1 LAIVTINLTKKHKVS
16 HKSVKTEDSSLFQ
29 SAVGKVTPIKS
40 DKHILSTAQKPRPYP
55 KKQEALIGNKL
66 TKNPTDTLHTLQTE
80 DTLRYTAPGLQKN
93 VLKKMRH
100 GHYGLDAEL
109 DLHGLTS
116 VQAKHELIKF
126 LHFCEQ
132 DGCHCVRI
140 IHGKGYRSENN
151 LPVLKN
157 DINLWLRQHQ
167 EVQAFC
173 SAAQKE
179 GGAGAVLVLLHLS
192 DKYADQDGSQY

>member
-1 LAIVTINLTKKHKVS
+1 MQNM
-16 HKSVKTEDSSLFQ
+16 D
-29 SAVGKVTPIKS
+29 GVTPIKS
-40 DKHILSTAQKPRPYP
+40 DKYNSTLPKPKPYP
-55 KKQEALIGNKL
+55 KQAEPLIYDKFTIQQTNDTRTVEA
-66 TKNPTDTLHTLQTE
+66 E
-80 DTLRYTAPGLQKN
+80 DQLSYTADGLQKN
-93 VLKKMRH
+93 VLKKMRK

-116 VQAKHELIKF
+116 QQAKHELIKF

-132 DGCHCVRI
+132 DGCRCVRI

-173 SAAQKE
+173 STAQKD
-179 GGAGAVLVLLHLS
+179 GGAGAVFVLLCLS
-192 DKYADQDGSQY
+192 SKYTNQGNPEY

>member
-1 LAIVTINLTKKHKVS
+1 MPDKPKKKQNSDLFLEAI
-16 HKSVKTEDSSLFQ
+16 
-29 SAVGKVTPIKS
+29 GKVTPVKS
-40 DKHILSTAQKPRPYP
+40 DKRSVVPNQKPKPYP
-55 KKQEALIGNKL
+55 KKKTSLIADKL
-66 TKNPTDTLHTLQTE
+66 TLTQTESVNALHAE
-80 DTLRYTAPGLQKN
+80 DTLSYTTSGLQKN
-93 VLKKMRH
+93 VLKKMRR

-116 VQAKHELIKF
+116 AEAKRELVKF

-132 DGCHCVRI
+132 DGCRCVRI

-157 DINLWLRQHQ
+157 NLNIWLRQHQ

-173 SAAQKE
+173 STAQKD
-179 GGAGAVLVLLHLS
+179 GGAGAVFVLLRLS
-192 DKYADQDGSQY
+192 GKYADQDDSQY

>member
-1 LAIVTINLTKKHKVS
+1 MKPKLPKKNEENLFM
-16 HKSVKTEDSSLFQ
+16 E
-29 SAVGKVTPIKS
+29 AMGNVTPIKS
-40 DKHILSTAQKPRPYP
+40 DKYNHATQKPKPYP
-55 KKQEALIGNKL
+55 KSNQNFTSDKL
-66 TKNPTDTLHTLQTE
+66 TLKQTESIHALQTE
-80 DTLRYTAPGLQKN
+80 DTLSYTAEGLQNN
-93 VLKKMRH
+93 VLKKMRK

-116 VQAKHELIKF
+116 NQAKRELIKF
-126 LHFCEQ
+126 LHYCEQ
-132 DGCHCVRI
+132 DGCRCVRI

-173 SAAQKE
+173 SATQKD
-179 GGAGAVLVLLHLS
+179 GGAGAVFVLLRLS
-192 DKYADQDGSQY
+192 NKYANQDSTEY

>member
-1 LAIVTINLTKKHKVS
+1 MQDKTKKK
-16 HKSVKTEDSSLFQ
+16 EDSDLFLE
-29 SAVGKVTPIKS
+29 AIGKVTPIKS
-40 DKHILSTAQKPRPYP
+40 EIRSIVPSKKPKPYP
-55 KKQEALIGNKL
+55 QKKTQQFADKL
-66 TKNPTDTLHTLQTE
+66 TVTQAESVNALHAE
-80 DTLRYTAPGLQKN
+80 DTLSYTASGLQKN
-93 VLKKMRH
+93 VLKKMRR

-116 VQAKHELIKF
+116 TEAKRELVKF

-132 DGCHCVRI
+132 DGCRCVRI

-157 DINLWLRQHQ
+157 DINIWLRQHQ

-173 SAAQKE
+173 SATQKD
-179 GGAGAVLVLLHLS
+179 GGAGAVVVLLRLS
-192 DKYADQDGSQY
+192 DKYANQDDAQY

>member
-1 LAIVTINLTKKHKVS
+1 MPDKPAKKDDSHLFLDAI
-16 HKSVKTEDSSLFQ
+16 
-29 SAVGKVTPIKS
+29 GKVTRLKS
-40 DKHILSTAQKPRPYP
+40 DVRSIVPSQKPKPYP
-55 KKQEALIGNKL
+55 KKKIPEIADKFTLSQTESVNAL
-66 TKNPTDTLHTLQTE
+66 HAE
-80 DTLRYTAPGLQKN
+80 DTLSYTAFGLQKN
-93 VLKKMRH
+93 VLKKMRR

-116 VQAKHELIKF
+116 AEAKRELVKF

-132 DGCHCVRI
+132 DGCRCVRI

-157 DINLWLRQHQ
+157 DLNFWLRLHQ

-173 SAAQKE
+173 SASQKE

-192 DKYADQDGSQY
+192 GKYADQEDTQY

>member
-1 LAIVTINLTKKHKVS
+1 LTKKD
-16 HKSVKTEDSSLFQ
+16 EENLFMQ
-29 SAVGKVTPIKS
+29 NMAGVLPIKS
-40 DKHILSTAQKPRPYP
+40 DKYNSVSPKPKPYP
-55 KKQEALIGNKL
+55 KQKEPLINDKF
-66 TKNPTDTLHTLQTE
+66 TLQQTANSRAVDAE
-80 DTLRYTAPGLQKN
+80 DQLSYTADGLQKN
-93 VLKKMRH
+93 VLKKMRK

-116 VQAKHELIKF
+116 QQAKRELIKF

-132 DGCHCVRI
+132 DGCRCVRI

-173 SAAQKE
+173 STAQKD
-179 GGAGAVLVLLHLS
+179 GGTGAVFVLLRLS
-192 DKYADQDGSQY
+192 SKYSNQDNPEY

>member
-1 LAIVTINLTKKHKVS
+1 MANKPENKQDSQIFLEAI
-16 HKSVKTEDSSLFQ
+16 
-29 SAVGKVTPIKS
+29 GKVTPIKS
-40 DKHILSTAQKPRPYP
+40 DKRSIAPSLKPKPYP
-55 KKQEALIGNKL
+55 RKNTPLIADKL
-66 TKNPTDTLHTLQTE
+66 TLAQTDSLNALYAE
-80 DTLRYTAPGLQKN
+80 DTLSYTASGLQKS
-93 VLKKMRH
+93 VLKKMRR

-116 VQAKHELIKF
+116 VAAKRELIRF
-126 LHFCEQ
+126 LHYCEL
-132 DGCHCVRI
+132 DGCRCVRI

-157 DINLWLRQHQ
+157 DVNSWLRQHQ

-173 SAAQKE
+173 SASQKE

-192 DKYADQDGSQY
+192 GKYTDQDDT

>member
-1 LAIVTINLTKKHKVS
+1 VTNKTIKKEDSHLFLEAIGKVNPIKADKHALTPTQKPKPYPNKKKHQIA
-16 HKSVKTEDSSLFQ
+16 D
-29 SAVGKVTPIKS
+29 
-40 DKHILSTAQKPRPYP
+40 
-55 KKQEALIGNKL
+55 KL
-66 TKNPTDTLHTLQTE
+66 TLQPTEPVNALHAE
-80 DTLRYTAPGLQKN
+80 DTLSYTAPGVQKN
-93 VLKKMRH
+93 VLKKMRR

-116 VQAKHELIKF
+116 AEAKREFIKF

-132 DGCHCVRI
+132 DGCRCVRI

-157 DINLWLRQHQ
+157 DLNVWLRQHQ

-173 SAAQKE
+173 STAQKD
-179 GGAGAVLVLLHLS
+179 GGAGAVFLLLRLS
-192 DKYADQDGSQY
+192 DKYGDQDDTQY

>member
-1 LAIVTINLTKKHKVS
+1 MNIVSIKLTKKYKVS
-16 HKSVKTEDSSLFQ
+16 HKSVKTKDSNLFQ
-29 SAVGKVTPIKS
+29 SAIGKVTPIKS
-40 DKHILSTAQKPRPYP
+40 DKQVLSSPPKPKPYP
-55 KKQEALIGNKL
+55 KKQDTPTGNKF
-66 TKNPTDTLHTLQTE
+66 TKNPTDILHTLQTE
-80 DTLRYTAPGLQKN
+80 DTLHYTTPGLQKN
-93 VLKKMRH
+93 ILKKMRQ

-116 VQAKHELIKF
+116 VQAKAELIQF

-132 DGCHCVRI
+132 DGCRCVRI

-151 LPVLKN
+151 VPVLKN

-173 SAAQKE
+173 SATQKE
-179 GGAGAVLVLLHLS
+179 GGAGAVLVLLYLS
-192 DKYADQDGSQY
+192 DKYAD

>member
-1 LAIVTINLTKKHKVS
+1 VTD
-16 HKSVKTEDSSLFQ
+16 KSVKKEDSHLFMD
-29 SAVGKVTPIKS
+29 AIGNVKPIKS
-40 DKHILSTAQKPRPYP
+40 DKHHLTSGQKPKPYP
-55 KKQEALIGNKL
+55 RQKQPEIIDKL
-66 TKNPTDTLHTLQTE
+66 TLAHTEPVNALFAE
-80 DTLRYTAPGLQKN
+80 DTLSYSAEGLQKN
-93 VLKKMRH
+93 VLKKMRR

-116 VQAKHELIKF
+116 REAKHELVKF

-132 DGCHCVRI
+132 DGCRCVRI

-157 DINLWLRQHQ
+157 DLNIWLRQHL

-173 SAAQKE
+173 SAGQKD
-179 GGAGAVLVLLHLS
+179 GGAGAVWVLLRLS
-192 DKYADQDGSQY
+192 SKYGDQDDT

>member
-1 LAIVTINLTKKHKVS
+1 MVDKPEKNDEH
-16 HKSVKTEDSSLFQ
+16 SLFLD
-29 SAVGKVTPIKS
+29 AIGKVTPIKS
-40 DKHILSTAQKPRPYP
+40 DKRSIVPSHKPKPYPQKKTPQVSDKLTLTPTNSTA
-55 KKQEALIGNKL
+55 ALRA
-66 TKNPTDTLHTLQTE
+66 E
-80 DTLRYTAPGLQKN
+80 DTFSYTASGLQKN
-93 VLKKMRH
+93 VLKKMRR

-116 VQAKHELIKF
+116 VEAKRELIKF

-132 DGCHCVRI
+132 DGCRCVRI

-157 DINLWLRQHQ
+157 DLNLWLRQHQ

-173 SAAQKE
+173 STAQKD
-179 GGAGAVLVLLHLS
+179 GGAGAVFVLLRLS
-192 DKYADQDGSQY
+192 GKYSDQDDA

>member
-1 LAIVTINLTKKHKVS
+1 VEYKLTKKD
-16 HKSVKTEDSSLFQ
+16 EINLFMQ
-29 SAVGKVTPIKS
+29 NMGDVTPIKS
-40 DKHILSTAQKPRPYP
+40 NKYNFTPPKPKPYP
-55 KKQEALIGNKL
+55 QQKQSLINDKL
-66 TKNPTDTLHTLQTE
+66 TLKQDDSSRTVEAE
-80 DTLRYTAPGLQKN
+80 DHLSYTADGLQKN
-93 VLKKMRH
+93 VLKKMRK

-116 VQAKHELIKF
+116 TQAKHELIKF

-132 DGCHCVRI
+132 DGCRCVRI

-173 SAAQKE
+173 STAQKD
-179 GGAGAVLVLLHLS
+179 GGTGAVFVLLRLS
-192 DKYADQDGSQY
+192 SKYTNQDNPEY

>member
-1 LAIVTINLTKKHKVS
+1 LAIVTINLTKKYKVS
-16 HKSVKTEDSSLFQ
+16 HKSVKTEDSNLFQ
-29 SAVGKVTPIKS
+29 STVGIVTPIKS
-40 DKHILSTAQKPRPYP
+40 DKQILSNTQKPKPYP
-55 KKQEALIGNKL
+55 KKREVLISNKL
-66 TKNPTDTLHTLQTE
+66 TNNPTDTLYTLQTE

-93 VLKKMRH
+93 VLKKMRW
-100 GHYGLDAEL
+100 GEYGLDAEL

-126 LHFCEQ
+126 LYFCEQ
-132 DGCHCVRI
+132 DGCRCVRI

-173 SAAQKE
+173 SASQKE

-192 DKYADQDGSQY
+192 DKYANQDDSQY

>member
-1 LAIVTINLTKKHKVS
+1 MTNKTIKK
-16 HKSVKTEDSSLFQ
+16 EDSHLFLE
-29 SAVGKVTPIKS
+29 AIGKVNPITA
-40 DKHILSTAQKPRPYP
+40 DKHALTPTQKPKPYP
-55 KKQEALIGNKL
+55 KKNNQQIADKL
-66 TKNPTDTLHTLQTE
+66 TLQPTESVNALHAE
-80 DTLRYTAPGLQKN
+80 DTLSYTALGLQKN
-93 VLKKMRH
+93 VLKKMRR

-116 VQAKHELIKF
+116 AEAKRELIKF

-157 DINLWLRQHQ
+157 DLNIWLRQHQ

-173 SAAQKE
+173 STAQKD
-179 GGAGAVLVLLHLS
+179 GGAGAVFVLLRLS
-192 DKYADQDGSQY
+192 DKYGDQDDTQY